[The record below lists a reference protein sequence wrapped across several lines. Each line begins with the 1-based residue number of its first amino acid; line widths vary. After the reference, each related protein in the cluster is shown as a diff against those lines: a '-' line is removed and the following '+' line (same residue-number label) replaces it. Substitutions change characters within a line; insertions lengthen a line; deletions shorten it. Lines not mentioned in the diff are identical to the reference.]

1 MPTKP
6 SIKAT
11 TGVYTS
17 VGILQ
22 HIMSDPNYPEL
33 NGYNGVI
40 TNTTESIRAVGEYI
54 TGYKARRNAFI
65 DGLIN
70 RIGMVR
76 LHYMLFNNPWSWAKQ
91 GKLEMGET
99 IEQIWTDLAEV
110 FPYDPKESET
120 RILKQA
126 PPDVISAFH
135 TVNYEEVYK
144 VTVNYE
150 KLKGAFLSV
159 DGLVDFIEDI
169 IGTLARTAN
178 VDEFMIMKYLLA
190 ELLLAGKVYTQTLP
204 AITRENSDEIITDIT
219 AVTNAL
225 QFPNTAYNM
234 AHVSNT
240 TPIDDLYIL
249 ESARANAY
257 VKVNSLAVAYNV
269 DYVKFMGHV
278 ALFDSLGN
286 FDWKRM
292 NKIFS
297 KDKTYRQFSSDEIA
311 ELNTIQFVAMDKR
324 FLQIYDRL
332 EEMGEPFINGEGRF
346 TNYFY
351 HVWKVLSASP
361 FHNCIAFTTLTPA
374 VTSVTISPGT
384 ATVAAGASM
393 AFQAAVTTS
402 GFGSSEVV
410 WEIATSGIAE
420 GTNISPDGVLTV
432 AKNETA
438 GEIEVVVTSVADET
452 KTATATVTVG

>member
-6 SIKAT
+6 AVKAT
-11 TGVYTS
+11 TGIYTS

-33 NGYNGVI
+33 NGYNGAI
-40 TNTTESIRAVGEYI
+40 TDTTESIRAAGEYI

-65 DGLIN
+65 DALIN

-76 LHYMLFNNPWSWAKQ
+76 LHYMIFNNPWSWAKQ

-99 IEQIWTDLAEV
+99 VEQIWTDLAEV
-110 FPYDPKESET
+110 FPYDPQESET
-120 RILKQA
+120 RVLKQA
-126 PPDVISAFH
+126 PPDVMSAFH

-150 KLKGAFLSV
+150 KLKAAFLSV
-159 DGLVDFIEDI
+159 DGLRDFIEDI
-169 IGTLARTAN
+169 IGSCARSAN

-190 ELLLAGKVYTQTLP
+190 EVLLAGKVYTQTLP
-204 AITRENSDEIITDIT
+204 AITRANADEVITEIT
-219 AVTNAL
+219 ALTNTL

-234 AHVSNT
+234 AGVSNT

-249 ESARANAY
+249 ESAKANAY
-257 VKVNSLAVAYNV
+257 VKVNALAVAYNV

-278 ALFDSLGN
+278 ALFDQLGN

-292 NKIFS
+292 NKIFA
-297 KDKTYRQFSSDEIA
+297 KDKTYRQFTSTEIA
-311 ELNTIQFVAMDKR
+311 NLNTIEFVAMDKK

-361 FHNCIAFTTLTPA
+361 FHNCVAFTTLTPA
-374 VTSVTISPGT
+374 VTSVAISPAT
-384 ATVAAGASM
+384 ATASPGDSI
-393 AFQAAVTTS
+393 AFQATVTTT
-402 GFGSSEVV
+402 GFGSSDVV
-410 WEIATSGIAE
+410 WEISTSGIAD
-420 GTNISPDGVLTV
+420 GTNITPDGVLRIASDETV
-432 AKNETA
+432 KS
-438 GEIEVVVTSVADET
+438 ISVVVTSVADDT
-452 KTATATVTVG
+452 KTATATVTVS

>member
-6 SIKAT
+6 AIKAT

-17 VGILQ
+17 LGILQ

-33 NGYNGVI
+33 NGYNGAI
-40 TNTTESIRAVGEYI
+40 TDTTESIRAVGEYI

-65 DGLIN
+65 DALIN

-76 LHYMLFNNPWSWAKQ
+76 LHYMIFNNPWSWAKQ

-99 IEQIWTDLAEV
+99 VEQIWTDLAEV

-120 RILKQA
+120 RVLKQA
-126 PPDVISAFH
+126 PPDVMSAFH

-150 KLKGAFLSV
+150 KLKAAFLSV
-159 DGLVDFIEDI
+159 DGLRDFIEDI
-169 IGTLARTAN
+169 IGSCARSAN

-190 ELLLAGKVYTQTLP
+190 EVLLAGKVYTQTIP
-204 AITRENSDEIITDIT
+204 AITRTNSDEIVTEIT

-225 QFPNTAYNM
+225 QFPNTDYNM

-249 ESARANAY
+249 ESAKANAY
-257 VKVNSLAVAYNV
+257 IKVNSLAVAYNV

-292 NKIFS
+292 DKIFA
-297 KDKTYRQFSSDEIA
+297 KDTTYRKFTSSEIA
-311 ELNTIQFVAMDKR
+311 DLNTIQFVAMDKR
-324 FLQIYDRL
+324 FLQIYDRM

-351 HVWKVLSASP
+351 HVWKILSASP

-384 ATVAAGASM
+384 ATMGVGTSM
-393 AFQAAVTTS
+393 AFQASVTTT
-402 GFGSSEVV
+402 GFGSSDVV
-410 WEIATSGIAE
+410 WEISTSGIADD
-420 GTNISPDGVLTV
+420 TYITPDGVLTV
-432 AKNETA
+432 GADETVK
-438 GEIEVVVTSVADET
+438 EIKVVVTSVADDT
-452 KTATATVTVG
+452 KTATATITIA